1 VKERRIGIRE
11 LKSQLSRCV
20 RDVKRGATIL
30 VTERGRPV
38 ARIAREAPSRAARID
53 MLRNAGSI
61 QWSGRRLNSTRPIA
75 RLRGKR
81 TIAEIVVENRE

>member
-1 VKERRIGIRE
+1 MKERRIGIRE
-11 LKSQLSRCV
+11 LKSQLSRYV

-38 ARIAREAPSRAARID
+38 ARIAREAPSLAARID

-61 QWSGRRLNSTRPIA
+61 QWSGRRLHNTKPIA